1 MSLKVKLKPGE
12 KIIIG
17 ESVLTN
23 GVGRTTILIDGTAP
37 ILRERDVLAPDL
49 ANTPASRIY
58 LCVQMMYLH
67 NDILKFH
74 EQYLEFVRDLITAAP
89 SFTPIL
95 QRVSNF
101 VLRGMLY
108 KAVKEAKSLL
118 SHEKALLSNV

>member
-1 MSLKVKLKPGE
+1 MSLKVELKPGE

-23 GVGRTTILIDGTAP
+23 GAARATLLIDGNAP
-37 ILRERDVLAPDL
+37 ILREKDALTPEA
-49 ANTPASRIY
+49 ATTPASRIY

-67 NDILKFH
+67 NDILKFQ

-108 KAVKEAKSLL
+108 KAIKEARSLL

>member
-1 MSLKVKLKPGE
+1 MALKVELKPGE

-17 ESVLTN
+17 ESVITN
-23 GVGRTTILIDGTAP
+23 GSGRASLLIDGNAP
-37 ILRERDVLAPDL
+37 ILREKDILAPEH

-67 NDILKFH
+67 DDILKFH

-108 KAVKEAKSLL
+108 KAIKEAKSLL
-118 SHEKALLSNV
+118 AHERTLLSHV

>member
-1 MSLKVKLKPGE
+1 MSLKVELKPGE

-37 ILRERDVLAPDL
+37 ILRERDALAPDL